1 MNQQPNKKPM
11 LAVAVVL
18 AVGMVLAA
26 LILTM
31 RPGGSAAGAEHAE
44 HAAEVDHGGKPH
56 QEDAQPAKGPHGGK
70 LFSNGGFSLEVTIFE
85 QNVEPHF
92 RLYAYQDGKPL
103 PPAASRASASVE
115 RLGAAAQAIAF
126 APEADYLKGDAIL
139 VEPHSFKVGLQI
151 QAGGKA
157 HRFSYEQV
165 EARITMSELQA
176 SQNGVDIHTSGPAR
190 IKSVLKLIGEVQRN
204 ADRSVQITPRLAGVV
219 ESVLVNAGDA
229 VRQGQL
235 LAVLSSQALAADRSA
250 LQATQQRLELARTVF
265 LRAQKLWQD
274 KIIAEQDYQQAQAT
288 YKEAEIAAQGA
299 RDKLAAIGASAA
311 AGVAGGTGAG
321 SGNGASQLARH
332 EIRAPIDGIV
342 TGKRIAIGEN
352 VTDNAVVFE
361 VDDLATVWVEVSVSE
376 RDLDTIKAGQLAT
389 VMATSTDT
397 RATGKVSFISPL
409 VGELTRAAK
418 ARIVLPN
425 PARSWRPGSPVRVEV
440 VAAEVTVP
448 VAVLAEAVQTIRDEP
463 AVFGRYGDQFEARPI
478 EMGRSD
484 GQYVEVLKGL
494 PAGVKYAA
502 KNSFLIKAD
511 IGKSGASHDH

>member
-1 MNQQPNKKPM
+1 MKGNTQMNQETKKHHV
-11 LAVAVVL
+11 AVAAVL

-31 RPGGSAAGAEHAE
+31 RPHGSAAGGDHAE

-56 QEDAQPAKGPHGGK
+56 EEQAQPAKGPHGGK
-70 LFSNGGFSLEVTIFE
+70 LFVSGGFSLEVTIFE
-85 QNVEPHF
+85 HNVEPHF

-103 PPAASRASASVE
+103 PPSASKASATVE
-115 RLGAAAQAIAF
+115 RLGVAPQVIGF
-126 APEADYLKGDAIL
+126 VPEADYLKGDATL
-139 VEPHSFKVGLQI
+139 DEPHSFKVGLQV

-157 HRFSYEQV
+157 HRFNYEQV

-204 ADRSVQITPRLAGVV
+204 ADRSVQVTPRLAGVV
-219 ESVLVNAGDA
+219 ESVHVNAGDA
-229 VRQGQL
+229 VKQGQL
-235 LAVLSSQALAADRSA
+235 LAVLSSQTLAADRSA
-250 LQATQQRLELARTVF
+250 LLATQQRLELARTVF

-288 YKEAEIAAQGA
+288 FKDAEIAVQGA
-299 RDKLAAIGASAA
+299 RDRLAAIGTS
-311 AGVAGGTGAG
+311 GGTASTGT
-321 SGNGASQLARH
+321 SQLARH
-332 EIRAPIDGIV
+332 EVRAPIDGVV
-342 TGKRIAIGEN
+342 TDKRITIGES
-352 VTDNAVVFE
+352 VADNIAVFE
-361 VDDLATVWVEVSVSE
+361 IADLSTVWVEVSVSE
-376 RDLDTIKAGQLAT
+376 RDLDTIKTGQLAT
-389 VMATSTDT
+389 VMATATEA
-397 RATGKVSFISPL
+397 RASGKVSFISPL

-425 PARSWRPGSPVRVEV
+425 PGRSWRPGAPVRVEV

-448 VAVLAEAVQTIRDEP
+448 VAVLAEAIQTVNDEP

-478 EMGRSD
+478 QTGRSD
-484 GQYVEVLKGL
+484 GQYVEVVKGL